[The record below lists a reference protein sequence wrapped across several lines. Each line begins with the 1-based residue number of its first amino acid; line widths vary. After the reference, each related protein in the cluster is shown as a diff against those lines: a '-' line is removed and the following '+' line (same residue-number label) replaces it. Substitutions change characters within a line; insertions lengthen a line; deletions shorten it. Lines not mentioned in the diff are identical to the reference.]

1 MDASLDTV
9 QALILSGENEED
21 EEVLRDLLQERN
33 HSILAH
39 GLMPI
44 GKNTAHQFLDYVG
57 GVVKTPESRLGT
69 EHVRLRKL

>member
-33 HSILAH
+33 HSIHAH

-44 GKNTAHQFLDYVG
+44 GKNTAHQVLDYVG
-57 GVVKTPESRLGT
+57 GVVKSSELRIGA
-69 EHVRLRKL
+69 EHVRLRKR